1 LRAGSLAH
9 HLEGRRLRPETKQE
23 VRLHRDVRIENE
35 VPVHPLR
42 VRAHFLFG
50 RKCAEPLGF
59 VLVDTPGMDEDEERH
74 AIATK
79 EIERA
84 AAAMALSAK
93 MALEGAPDAVAQIGG
108 D

>member
-1 LRAGSLAH
+1 
-9 HLEGRRLRPETKQE
+9 
-23 VRLHRDVRIENE
+23 
-35 VPVHPLR
+35 
-42 VRAHFLFG
+42 
-50 RKCAEPLGF
+50 
-59 VLVDTPGMDEDEERH
+59 MDEDEERH